1 MCQEQSSGKKLLV
14 VPIVHATERA
24 PALPALAWV
33 PEDEL
38 GTAGE
43 GATQQQGDFRLP
55 AVA

>member
-1 MCQEQSSGKKLLV
+1 MPQSVPQLCLL
-14 VPIVHATERA
+14 
-24 PALPALAWV
+24 LPGL